1 MLALRGGYAA
11 NAGVKQQGRTLRPEG
26 SEASDGDEPRRWQ
39 NQAAPPAGGAA
50 CALLTLV
57 AFAATPATAQDRVV
71 DLDPFY
77 EQLEPYG
84 QWFEHPVWGTVWRP
98 RVDQDWRP
106 YARGMWVYTDEFGWY
121 WEAEEPW
128 GWAAFHYGRWLIA
141 EDGAWIWLPDN
152 EWGPAWVAWRASDEF
167 VGWAPLPPDAH
178 WGADGELLFDA
189 AFYSAPRY
197 HSVWCFVRPHQLIL
211 TGLHRYLVSP
221 RHADAVFRSSRPFRA
236 HHKLDGRFVNAGFDV
251 RRFERMTGRP
261 VVRLRI
267 KTVDSPQAAS
277 LGRGRAH
284 GGEISVYKPQ
294 LCRAT
299 PRDAPAFTVRRPSD
313 AERSGGPERAP
324 GRDIGRES
332 PERGGPDRPKPALAD
347 QTPEPNRAPALA
359 RPGGPSSSGGG
370 PSSGGPSSPGPAA
383 SVDANPPAARPPAS
397 SRRAHARPASVLA
410 MAPIAV
416 GSRCLRPPQGR
427 QPATAEG
434 RRPASISAPD
444 RGPAPSTQ
452 RGSPHSSHTVRRGPP
467 PRRDRRR
474 VLSAPTTAGPTS
486 LRAPPPAQGAG
497 RAGTRA
503 RPAAPRAAAQR
514 GQQQGTG
521 IGYLTGGAAAG
532 GGTAHIAAAGRGPLS
547 GGVCRPGPK
556 PPKPPPPPT
565 LPPSLRACAA
575 ATAAP
580 PRAS

>member
-1 MLALRGGYAA
+1 MIAMAPTMAKPMLSLLRAALI
-11 NAGVKQQGRTLRPEG
+11 
-26 SEASDGDEPRRWQ
+26 
-39 NQAAPPAGGAA
+39 
-50 CALLTLV
+50 ALLTLV
-57 AFAATPATAQDRVV
+57 AFAATPATARDRVV

-106 YARGMWVYTDEFGWY
+106 YARGMWLYTDEFGWY

-128 GWAAFHYGRWLIA
+128 GWATFHYGRWLIA

-284 GGEISVYKPQ
+284 GAEISVYKPRFVEQ
-294 LCRAT
+294 PQGRARIHRPGGDG
-299 PRDAPAFTVRRPSD
+299 PRAPRRP
-313 AERSGGPERAP
+313 RA
-324 GRDIGRES
+324 RAWSRHWARE
-332 PERGGPDRPKPALAD
+332 PRARRPDRPKPALAD
-347 QTPEPNRAPALA
+347 ADPRTEPGASA
-359 RPGGPSSSGGG
+359 GP
-370 PSSGGPSSPGPAA
+370 PRVAHHRVE
-383 SVDANPPAARPPAS
+383 VDRRRVGRHRQVPPPTWMRTRLQRGRRQS
-397 SRRAHARPASVLA
+397 SRRAHARPASALA

-434 RRPASISAPD
+434 RRPASISALTAV
-444 RGPAPSTQ
+444 RRQAPSAV
-452 RGSPHSSHTVRRGPP
+452 RHTACHKARRGPS
-467 PRRDRRR
+467 PRRGRRR
-474 VLSAPTTAGPTS
+474 VLS
-486 LRAPPPAQGAG
+486 LRRRPGPPAC
-497 RAGTRA
+497 A
-503 RPAAPRAAAQR
+503 RPHRPKGRPCGHPRPTRSAARRRAKR
-514 GQQQGTG
+514 TTTRDRDRL
-521 IGYLTGGAAAG
+521 LTGGAAAG
-532 GGTAHIAAAGRGPLS
+532 GGTAHIAAPVAARYQAGYAAQDQSPQSHRHRRP
-547 GGVCRPGPK
+547 CRP
-556 PPKPPPPPT
+556 
-565 LPPSLRACAA
+565 RCAHA
-575 ATAAP
+575 
-580 PRAS
+580 RR